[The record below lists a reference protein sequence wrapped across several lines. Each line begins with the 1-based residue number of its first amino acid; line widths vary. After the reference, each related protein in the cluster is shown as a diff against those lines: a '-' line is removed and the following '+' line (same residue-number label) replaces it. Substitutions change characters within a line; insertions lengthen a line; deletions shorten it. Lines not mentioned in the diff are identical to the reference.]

1 MRLRDLFSIRNE
13 PYCRILKRVMTSI
26 LSAQKVSKR
35 SLTLNKSFFLSL
47 VIHLCLIFGITFTTF
62 YKMPLLESSSI
73 INVKFANA
81 SEDVIGQEGS
91 SSENISQN
99 TEESDFLS
107 KKEINENNFQ
117 AYKVKKL
124 EANSTVNNEEA
135 MYLNLWQRNIESSG
149 DKMISATDKILEDS
163 KVQIMATIDSFG
175 NLIKSEILISS
186 GDRSVDEMAIK
197 ILEESAPFAPFDPK
211 MLNEY
216 SFLEIVRDWNF
227 SSN

>member
-1 MRLRDLFSIRNE
+1 
-13 PYCRILKRVMTSI
+13 MTSI

-47 VIHLCLIFGITFTTF
+47 IIHLCLIFGITFTTF

-81 SEDVIGQEGS
+81 SEDLIGQEGS
-91 SSENISQN
+91 SSESISQD
-99 TEESDFLS
+99 TEESDLWS
-107 KKEINENNFQ
+107 KKEVNENNFQ

-124 EANSTVNNEEA
+124 EANSAVNNEEA
-135 MYLNLWQRNIESSG
+135 MYLNLWQRNIESTG
-149 DKMISATDKILEDS
+149 DKMISAADKILENS

-186 GDRSVDEMAIK
+186 GDISVDEMAIK

>member
-1 MRLRDLFSIRNE
+1 M
-13 PYCRILKRVMTSI
+13 M
-26 LSAQKVSKR
+26 
-35 SLTLNKSFFLSL
+35 
-47 VIHLCLIFGITFTTF
+47 
-62 YKMPLLESSSI
+62 
-73 INVKFANA
+73 
-81 SEDVIGQEGS
+81 GQEGS
-91 SSENISQN
+91 SGESISQN

-107 KKEINENNFQ
+107 KKDINENIFQ

-124 EANSTVNNEEA
+124 EANSTVNSEEA
-135 MYLNLWQRNIESSG
+135 VYLNLWQRNIESTG
-149 DKMISATDKILEDS
+149 DRMISAADKTLENT

-186 GDRSVDEMAIK
+186 GDKSIDEMAIS

-227 SSN
+227 SPN